1 MAKGEGL
8 YPRFSEKEY
17 SRRYKLVRGL
27 MKKKGL
33 DALLIFGNRPND
45 GAMNYLTNFMSGLPT
60 YFILPL
66 EGEPSLALHFHN
78 HIPCA
83 KEMSIVSDVEW
94 NRHDPA
100 SYLVSK
106 MKKKRLGKANIGV
119 VGLRGVPYPDFE
131 GLRKGLPG
139 AKFIDSSEDYNWIR
153 WVRSEEE
160 IGWYRKGAYF
170 ADLTAEALERRIK
183 PGLTGHDLSSI
194 CYDAV
199 LKEGGKVYTEQF
211 IASTSMDNPSIF
223 VPWMVSVP
231 RALSRGDV
239 VITELTA
246 SYFAGYAGQIHRPY
260 AVGTAPTR
268 LYKKLFDVAMDCYDR
283 VAKALRPG
291 STTEDVLDATSVIEE
306 NGFTVYDSLLHQE
319 GGANPELGSRTSVH
333 NRQPFTFRENMV
345 YVIQPQP
352 VTRDLRAGLQLGS
365 TTVIRPGG
373 AENLCN
379 YPFKFPVCG

>member
-1 MAKGEGL
+1 MAKREGY

-17 SRRYKLVRGL
+17 SRRYKLVKGM
-27 MKKKGL
+27 MKKNGL
-33 DALLIFGNRPND
+33 DALLVFGNRPND
-45 GAMNYLTNFMSGLPT
+45 GAVNYLTNFMSGLPT
-60 YFILPL
+60 YLVFPL
-66 EGEPSLALHFHN
+66 EGEPSLALHFYN

-94 NRHDPA
+94 NRHDPPA
-100 SYLVSK
+100 YLVSNL
-106 MKKKRLGKANIGV
+106 KKKRLGKAKIGV
-119 VGLRGVPYPDFE
+119 VGLRGMPYPDFE
-131 GLRKGLPG
+131 GIRNGLPD
-139 AKFIDSSEDYNWIR
+139 ARFVDVSSDYNWIR

-160 IGWYRKGAYF
+160 IEWYRKGAYF
-170 ADLTAEALERRIK
+170 ADLTAEALEHGIK
-183 PGLTGHDLSSI
+183 PGLTGHDLSAI

-199 LKEGGKVYTEQF
+199 LKDGGRVYTEQF
-211 IASTSMDNPSIF
+211 IASTSMDNPKIF

-231 RALSRGDV
+231 RILSRGDV

-268 LYKKLFDVAMDCYDR
+268 LYRKLFDVAMDCYER
-283 VAKALRPG
+283 VARVLRPG

-319 GGANPELGSRTSVH
+319 GGANPELGSKTSVH

-345 YVIQPQP
+345 YIIQPQP
-352 VTRDLRAGLQLGS
+352 VTRDRKAGLQLGS
-365 TTVIRPGG
+365 TTVIRAGG